1 MSEAVPEPAV
11 ANVLDYV
18 AAWNEPDAATRLKI
32 LERCWADD
40 GAYVDP
46 NVELRGRSALSEH
59 ISTVQAGRPGA
70 RIEMLS
76 GVDLHHHVV
85 RFLWRLVRADGERGV
100 ELPPVGARRGAVRA
114 RAGGDGA
121 GHLGYRARPH
131 HPASLRADLAGHLN
145 GFGAHLS

>member
-1 MSEAVPEPAV
+1 MSEAVPEPAE

-46 NVELRGRSALSEH
+46 NVELRGRSALCQH

-70 RIEMLS
+70 RLEMMS
-76 GVDLHHHVV
+76 GVELHHHVV
-85 RFLWRLVRADGERGV
+85 RFLWRLVRADG
-100 ELPPVGARRGAVRA
+100 
-114 RAGGDGA
+114 RAGDRRFRAMRSCWRSRLADASISRQLLEPLRQLLSTAAA
-121 GHLGYRARPH
+121 G
-131 HPASLRADLAGHLN
+131 S
-145 GFGAHLS
+145 